1 MKDHPNTFLAAIFLP
16 ALAICLLGAPPALA
30 KERDGDAAKEAALG
44 HSVDLEQPAP
54 PRRLPDF
61 TKGDP
66 MPPPPKGGWPTW
78 QFGPTGIIGMK
89 NAGGDKGD
97 QVRVISVMPG
107 SPAEGKVLPGDVLL
121 GVQGKMFELGGSM
134 NRLAGNAI
142 IDAETEAGRG
152 DLSIRI
158 WRDRNWLKRTGAKDV
173 FNIDL
178 DKMFKEAEGTADIYE
193 WESEKERTVAV
204 KQMAYD
210 EFPIDGV
217 YTNFPLRL
225 DVMGTYSETSPWD
238 CPVIQ
243 KVRDNAL
250 KVIAERIKPDVRG
263 RSKRGSSWPDI
274 LALVASGD
282 PEYLAL
288 AKAWVRRLPKGGKR
302 GLCMDMEYEPTIYD
316 VTYGG
321 MQSWHHGFNYLE
333 MAIYYDATGDDYILP
348 EVRRRAI
355 VAALGQNGGGSW
367 GHTFAFPHFNGG
379 MLHKCNPGYGA
390 MNNAGGRCFFLLT
403 LAKKAGIEHPEI
415 NAAIWR
421 ADRFF
426 RTFVDK
432 GCIPYGYHSPYG
444 SDDSN
449 GKNYGPAY
457 AFYALGRKY
466 EAKYFSMHSAHASF
480 TRRGGH
486 GSPTLWYYTPLSA
499 HMAGP
504 KAVQAYMRNMRYFY
518 TLSRRHDG
526 SFIFLGEQAPGIGG
540 RGMRNATAYVTMH
553 LSAPLKQLMITGKD
567 ADDNF
572 WMTDEELEELL
583 ISARGDGK
591 RGQIEDPALL
601 KKVGKA
607 WPERSTDELI
617 ALLDHFYPN
626 MRRALAAELGKRY
639 AAGEKEILKK
649 IVPLLGNEEARMRDG
664 ACKALSACGTDPVL
678 ANMSKVVAML
688 NDDAEFVRMQ
698 AARSIG
704 GATEPGEEKR
714 ELAMLNATVDEY
726 AGMTMDNGNV
736 RNAIKGVLFPRRRG
750 KGPDLGKLTSSPF
763 QAGYDEELVRL
774 AMEKIV
780 TMDPQGTV
788 PGGWDKEAL
797 LKLAGPVTFSA
808 AERQVNDAMFGGA
821 RKSEAQALL
830 RKHGYREAVEGDAFN
845 VMERSRLE
853 RSKRRGVGYKDPF
866 ITPKLVKNAPGQY
879 RGVLDDLRLWQ
890 LDNPTLVL
898 SEKTAKG
905 KPPIL
910 TPLNL
915 LIEIIEKDT
924 DNEAL
929 PTIGPDVAKMFQ
941 AELTAAG
948 DAAAQLTLCRK
959 ELEDL
964 ERKNYWRKMHA
975 MTHLAETL
983 GTKAID
989 DVSPFLG
996 HEHWRVREHTHKLAV
1011 QLMEGEAA
1019 KRLVELFGEAQA
1031 RESGLQGNWNAAGIL
1046 NALVAAQH
1054 KPALEIAKTALK
1066 HGDPLVRRAAVRA
1079 VFAIGGDAELKT
1091 VFAFLRQATAAEDFD
1106 GAELALL
1113 SKKND
1118 PAHVQRVSKV
1128 ARTLL
1133 AAAGSPSRTGTPARP
1148 GASHAN
1154 EKAGGTPR
1162 TSSPASHSPSLLGSG
1177 RSARPT
1183 EEAEFRLRR
1192 SLAWVLG
1199 QFGGEANLAAIQQAA
1214 EATEDDTDLT
1224 EMALALAYS
1233 PDRAASDNLL
1243 ALIKVSKRVRD
1254 VVAPLAIHRMVGRN
1268 GMGDVSDAER
1278 VRFARGILNLT
1289 YDDQMVSFL
1298 SRVHTGQAMQLLYDV
1313 MKINPSTSA
1322 KSIIASAEGIRHPSK
1337 LDSQIATEVLAD
1349 VIEYIEV
1356 THLRGGMTE
1365 QIQDW
1370 RESMG
1375 YVEWKGLQARAG
1387 QALLKFH
1394 KPKETAI
1401 PEFDDMDLDL

>member
-1 MKDHPNTFLAAIFLP
+1 MKNHPNICFAAILP
-16 ALAICLLGAPPALA
+16 ALALCLLAAPQAPA
-30 KERDGDAAKEAALG
+30 KERDADAAEAAALG
-44 HSVDLEQPAP
+44 HSADVEKPAA

-66 MPPPPKGGWPTW
+66 MPPPPKYGWPTW

-89 NAGGDKGD
+89 NAGGDSGD
-97 QVRVISVMPG
+97 QIRVISVMEG
-107 SPAEGKVLPGDVLL
+107 SPAQGKVLPGDVLL
-121 GVQGKMFELGGSM
+121 GVQDQKFQLGGSM

-142 IDAETEAGRG
+142 IDAETEAGKG
-152 DLSIRI
+152 DLAIQI
-158 WRDRNWLKRTGAKDV
+158 WRDLNWLKRTGAKDM
-173 FNIDL
+173 FNVDL
-178 DKMFKEAEGTADIYE
+178 DKMFKEAEGTADIYA
-193 WESEKERTVAV
+193 WENEKERTESV
-204 KQMAYD
+204 KQMAFD

-217 YTNFPLRL
+217 YTNIALKL
-225 DVMGTYSETSPWD
+225 EVMGTYSETSPWD
-238 CPVIQ
+238 CPVI
-243 KVRDNAL
+243 KRVRDNAL

-274 LALVASGD
+274 LALVASGN

-288 AKAWVRRLPKGGKR
+288 SKAWVRRLPKGGKG
-302 GLCMDMEYEPTIYD
+302 GLCMDMEYEPTIED
-316 VTYGG
+316 VTYKG
-321 MQSWHHGFNYLE
+321 MQSWHHGFGHLE
-333 MAIYYDATGDDYILP
+333 MAIYHDATGDDYVLP

-367 GHTFAFPHFNGG
+367 GHTFAFPDFNGG

-504 KAVQAYMRNMRYFY
+504 KAVQTYMRNMRYFY

-553 LSAPLKQLMITGKD
+553 LSRPLEQLMITGKA
-567 ADDNF
+567 ADPNF
-572 WMTDEELEELL
+572 YMTDEELNELL
-583 ISARGDGK
+583 VSARGNGK
-591 RGQIEDPALL
+591 RGQITDPQLL
-601 KKVGKA
+601 EKVGKP
-607 WPERSTDELI
+607 WPERGTDELI
-617 ALLDHFYPN
+617 EMLDHFYPN

-639 AAGEKEILKK
+639 AAGEKDILKK
-649 IVPLLGNEEARMRDG
+649 IVPLLGNDEARMRAG
-664 ACKALSACGTDPVL
+664 ACLTLSACGKDEVL
-678 ANMSKVVAML
+678 ANMSKVVTML
-688 NDDAEFVRMQ
+688 TDDAEFVRMD
-698 AARSIG
+698 AIATLAK
-704 GATEPGEEKR
+704 ATEPGHKQR
-714 ELAMLNATVDEY
+714 EILMMQAAVDDY
-726 AGMTMDNGNV
+726 DGMTMDNGNV
-736 RNAIKGVLFPRRRG
+736 RNTVKGMLFKHRRDKSTF
-750 KGPDLGKLTSSPF
+750 KGAGRLGVDPF
-763 QAGYDEELVRL
+763 QAGYDEELVRN
-774 AMEKIV
+774 AFEKIV

-821 RKSEAQALL
+821 RKSQAQALL
-830 RKHGYREAVEGDAFN
+830 RKHGYREATEGDAFN
-845 VMERSRLE
+845 VMQRSLLE

-866 ITPKLVKNAPGQY
+866 ITPTLVKQAPGRY
-879 RGVLDDLRLWQ
+879 RDVLDDLRLWQ

-898 SEKTAKG
+898 SEKTGKG
-905 KPPIL
+905 MPPIL

-924 DNEAL
+924 DNEVL
-929 PTIGPDVAKMFQ
+929 PTIGQDVERMYKS
-941 AELTAAG
+941 ELAAAG
-948 DAAAQLTLCRK
+948 DAAAQLALCRK
-959 ELEDL
+959 ELDNL

-975 MTHLAETL
+975 MNHLAKTL
-983 GTKAID
+983 ETKALA

-996 HEHWRVREHTHKLAV
+996 HEHWRIREHAERVALDLVK
-1011 QLMEGEAA
+1011 QGGGE
-1019 KRLVELFGEAQA
+1019 RLVELFNEAQA
-1031 RESGLQGNWNAAGIL
+1031 RESGLLGNWNAAGIL
-1046 NALVAAQH
+1046 TALAAAEH
-1054 KPALEIAKTALK
+1054 KPALGAAKAALK
-1066 HGDPLVRRAAVRA
+1066 HDDPIVRRAAVQA
-1079 VFAIGGDAELKT
+1079 VFEIGGDAELKT
-1091 VFAFLRQATAAEDFD
+1091 VFAFLRQASALEDFD
-1106 GAELALL
+1106 GSERALL
-1113 SKKND
+1113 SKQDD
-1118 PAHVQRVSKV
+1118 PVHVQRVSK
-1128 ARTLL
+1128 AAITLL
-1133 AAAGSPSRTGTPARP
+1133 
-1148 GASHAN
+1148 
-1154 EKAGGTPR
+1154 PR
-1162 TSSPASHSPSLLGSG
+1162 SEPP
-1177 RSARPT
+1177 
-1183 EEAEFRLRR
+1183 LRR
-1192 SLAWVLG
+1192 SLAWILG

-1214 EATEDDTDLT
+1214 ETTEDDADLK
-1224 EMALALAYS
+1224 EMVLALAYS
-1233 PDRAASDNLL
+1233 PDRAASENLL
-1243 ALIKVSKRVRD
+1243 ALVKLGKRVRD

-1268 GMGDVSDAER
+1268 GMGDVTDKER
-1278 VRFARGILNLT
+1278 VRLARGILNLT
-1289 YDDQMVSFL
+1289 YNDRIVGFL
-1298 SRVHTGQAMQLLYDV
+1298 SRVHTAQAMQLLYDV
-1313 MKINPSTSA
+1313 MKMKPETSA
-1322 KSIIASAEGIRHPSK
+1322 KSIIMSAEGIRNPTK
-1337 LDSQIATEVLAD
+1337 LDSQIATDVLAN

-1365 QIQDW
+1365 QIEDW

-1375 YVEWKGLQARAG
+1375 YMEWKGLQARAG

-1394 KPKETAI
+1394 KPKEAAI
-1401 PEFDDMDLDL
+1401 PTFDDIDLDI

>member
-1 MKDHPNTFLAAIFLP
+1 MSKQPCTFSKSTATILLPTLAFCLLAAP
-16 ALAICLLGAPPALA
+16 QALA
-30 KERDGDAAKEAALG
+30 KERDAEAAEAAALG
-44 HSVDLEQPAP
+44 HSADLEKPAP
-54 PRRLPDF
+54 PRKLPDF

-66 MPPPPKGGWPTW
+66 MPPPPKYGWPTW

-89 NAGGDKGD
+89 NAGGDSGD
-97 QVRVISVMPG
+97 QIRVISVMKG

-121 GVQGKMFELGGSM
+121 GVRDQKFELGGSM

-142 IDAETEAGRG
+142 IDAETEAGKG
-152 DLSIRI
+152 DLQIQI
-158 WRDRNWLKRTGAKDV
+158 WRDLNWLKRTGAKDV
-173 FNIDL
+173 FNVDL
-178 DKMFKEAEGTADIYE
+178 EKMFKEAEAGSADIYE
-193 WESEKERTVAV
+193 WEDEEERTESV
-204 KQMAYD
+204 KQMAFD
-210 EFPIDGV
+210 EFPIVGV
-217 YTNFPLRL
+217 FTNFTLKL
-225 DVMGTYSETSPWD
+225 NVMGTYSETSPWD
-238 CPVIQ
+238 CPVVQ

-250 KVIAERIKPDVRG
+250 KIIAERVKPDVRG

-274 LALVASGD
+274 LALVASGA
-282 PEYLAL
+282 PEYLDI

-302 GLCMDMEYEPTIYD
+302 GLCMDMDYEPTIED
-316 VTYGG
+316 VTYKG
-321 MQSWHHGFNYLE
+321 MQSWHHGFGYLE
-333 MAIYYDATGDDYILP
+333 MAIYHDATGDDYILP

-367 GHTFAFPHFNGG
+367 GHTFAFPDFNGG

-403 LAKKAGIEHPEI
+403 LAKKAGVEHPEI
-415 NAAIWR
+415 NAAIYR
-421 ADRFF
+421 SDRFF

-486 GSPTLWYYTPLSA
+486 GSQTLWYYTPLSA

-504 KAVQAYMRNMRYFY
+504 QAVQAYMRNMRYFY
-518 TLSRRHDG
+518 TLARRHDG
-526 SFIFLGEQAPGIGG
+526 SFVFLGEQSPGIGG
-540 RGMRNATAYVTMH
+540 KGMRNATAYTTLH
-553 LSAPLKQLMITGKD
+553 LCRPLEQLMITGKD
-567 ADDNF
+567 ADPNF
-572 WMTDEELEELL
+572 YMSDEELDELL
-583 ISARGDGK
+583 VSART
-591 RGQIEDPALL
+591 GQIKDPVLL
-601 KKVGKA
+601 EKVGKA

-617 ALLDHFYPN
+617 DMLDHFYPN
-626 MRRALAAELGKRY
+626 MRRALAGELGKRY
-639 AAGEKEILKK
+639 AAGEKDILTK
-649 IVPLLGNEEARMRDG
+649 ILPLLDSEESRMRDG
-664 ACKALSACGTDPVL
+664 ACKALSACGADHVL
-678 ANMSKVVAML
+678 ENMSKVVSML
-688 NDDAEFVRMQ
+688 KDEAEFVRMQ
-698 AARSIG
+698 AANTLG
-704 GATEPGEEKR
+704 GATDPGEKKR
-714 ELAMLNATVDEY
+714 ELLLLDATVDDY

-736 RNAIKGVLFPRRRG
+736 RTAIKGVLFPRRRRG
-750 KGPDLGKLTSSPF
+750 SKDGAFSKLGTSPF
-763 QAGYDEELVRL
+763 QAGYDEDLVRL

-853 RSKRRGVGYKDPF
+853 RSKRRGVGYKDAF
-866 ITPKLVKNAPGQY
+866 ITPKLVKQAPGRY

-898 SEKTAKG
+898 SESTGKG
-905 KPPIL
+905 KPPIT

-915 LIEIIEKDT
+915 LIEIIEKDS
-924 DNEAL
+924 DNKVQ
-929 PTIGPDVAKMFQ
+929 PTIGPDVQAMFKS
-941 AELTAAG
+941 ELAAAG
-948 DAAAQLTLCRK
+948 DAAAQLALCRK
-959 ELEDL
+959 ELADL

-975 MTHLAETL
+975 MSHLAETL

-996 HEHWRVREHTHKLAV
+996 HEHWRVREHAEQVAV
-1011 QLMEGEAA
+1011 DLVKQGAG
-1019 KRLVELFGEAQA
+1019 KRLLELFEDAQA
-1031 RESGLQGNWNAAGIL
+1031 RESGLLGNWNAAGIL
-1046 NALVAAQH
+1046 HALVAAQH
-1054 KPALEIAKTALK
+1054 KPALTAAKAALK
-1066 HGDPLVRRAAVRA
+1066 HKDPLVRGAAVEA

-1091 VFAFLRQATAAEDFD
+1091 VFAFIRQATAAEDFN
-1106 GAELALL
+1106 GAERALL
-1113 SKKND
+1113 SKQDD
-1118 PAHVQRVSKV
+1118 PAHVQRVSK
-1128 ARTLL
+1128 AATTLL
-1133 AAAGSPSRTGTPARP
+1133 
-1148 GASHAN
+1148 
-1154 EKAGGTPR
+1154 PR
-1162 TSSPASHSPSLLGSG
+1162 SQPP
-1177 RSARPT
+1177 
-1183 EEAEFRLRR
+1183 LRR
-1192 SLAWVLG
+1192 SLAWILG
-1199 QFGGEANLAAIQQAA
+1199 QFGGETNLAAIQQAA
-1214 EATEDDTDLT
+1214 ETTEDDADLK
-1224 EMALALAYS
+1224 EMVLALAYS
-1233 PDRAASDNLL
+1233 PGRAASENLL
-1243 ALIKVSKRVRD
+1243 ALVKLGKRERD

-1268 GMGDVSDAER
+1268 GMGDVTDKER
-1278 VRFARGILNLT
+1278 VKFARGILNLT
-1289 YDDQMVSFL
+1289 YNDRMVSFL

-1313 MKINPSTSA
+1313 MKMNPSTSA
-1322 KSIIASAEGIRHPSK
+1322 KSIIASAEGIRQPTK
-1337 LDSQIATEVLAD
+1337 LDSQLATEVLAN

-1375 YVEWKGLQARAG
+1375 YMEWKGLQARAG

-1394 KPKETAI
+1394 KPKEDAI
-1401 PEFDDMDLDL
+1401 PTFDDIDLDL